1 MTKTSSIRRSLIE
14 RSTVGRQVLAV
25 PRKRKAPAWLRR
37 ALRFLVSSLLLFLL
51 TLGLEESEKP
61 SSLQTSTLAGP
72 RLTTGPVCLD
82 EAVDVSG
89 SMTAFTQQRTD
100 AEQALFGF
108 ATRELRDED
117 LFSETFFAGSARTA
131 LPPTALS
138 GLTSPPGV
146 PDGIDYNNTL
156 LAPAVDALVAARSE
170 APAGQQCS
178 TRALV
183 IITDGVVADAPDV
196 LAESLRK
203 GGYARV
209 YAVVPVE
216 TGWGRPS
223 GLTGG
228 PLDAIVVEHFSGDG
242 VMGLAASIIT
252 DAKPLDV
259 IFGEIAGSLT
269 GQTLVQAK

>member
-1 MTKTSSIRRSLIE
+1 MKTSSIRRSLIE
-14 RSTVGRQVLAV
+14 RSAVGRQVISV
-25 PRKRKAPAWLRR
+25 PRRRKAPAWLRR
-37 ALRFLVSSLLLFLL
+37 ALRFLVSSLFLLLL
-51 TLGLEESEKP
+51 TLALEESEKP
-61 SSLQTSTLAGP
+61 SSLENSMLAGP

-89 SMTAFTQQRTD
+89 SMAAFTPQRMA
-100 AEQALFGF
+100 AEQALFDF
-108 ATRELRDED
+108 ATRELGDDD
-117 LFSETFFAGSARTA
+117 LFSESFFAGSARTA

-146 PDGIDYNNTL
+146 PDGIDYDNTL
-156 LAPAVDALVAARSE
+156 LAPAVDALVSARSDT
-170 APAGQQCS
+170 PAEHQCS

-183 IITDGVVADAPDV
+183 IITDGVVADAPDA
-196 LAESLRK
+196 LAESLRR
-203 GGYARV
+203 GGYTRV

-228 PLDAIVVEHFSGDG
+228 ALDAIVVEHFSGDG
-242 VMGLAASIIT
+242 VMGLAASIIA